1 LVQRGHDVYFVS
13 NSDAYSDG
21 KVSRHIA
28 AIEGLN
34 LVQTDD
40 PITREEFMAPQKS
53 AADVPDVV
61 LWPRWE
67 PFAEKALRDIN
78 PDIVVGDFYTRL
90 GATIADKMNIPSVI

>member
-1 LVQRGHDVYFVS
+1 MVQRGHDVYFVS
-13 NSDAYSDG
+13 NSDAYNDG

-67 PFAEKALRDIN
+67 PFAEKALREIN

-90 GATIADKMNIPSVI
+90 GTTIADKMNIPSVI